1 MSPTVISVLSIA
13 ESLTVPERHEL
24 IDRLMDGLPDQVAE
38 PPALSEAWKREIA
51 RRSAE
56 LDAGEAATVDWK
68 EIQARW
74 QQRSGRGG

>member
-1 MSPTVISVLSIA
+1 MNPRVNSVLAVA

-24 IDRLMDGLPDQVAE
+24 IDRLLDGLPNSEVE
-38 PPALSEAWKREIA
+38 IPALSEAWKREIA

-56 LDAGEAATVDWK
+56 LDAGETTTVDWK

-74 QQRSGRGG
+74 NLSRL

>member
-1 MSPTVISVLSIA
+1 MNPTVTSVLAVA
-13 ESLTVPERHEL
+13 ESLTVPQRHEL
-24 IDRLMDGLPDQVAE
+24 IDRLLDGLPDQDAE

-74 QQRSGRGG
+74 QQRRSQGG